1 MQKTRALFIIVAL
14 SFALVGWSTPAMAE
28 NPKGTLKRLQSKINK
43 LLRQKV
49 KVGTAKE
56 KRIKEQ
62 LQTTIRSMLDFDELA
77 RRSLR
82 KHWDARTVSE
92 RTEFTNLLK
101 DLIERNY
108 ISQLKTNLDYKLAY
122 GLSSTRGDKAKVL
135 TTVTVEKNRRVSEIS
150 IEYKMR
156 KVKNSWMVY
165 DVITD
170 GVSIVRNYRSQFNR
184 IIRKKSYQAL
194 VDKMRKKLKQMH
206 NRASSGTSNAAKSSS

>member
-1 MQKTRALFIIVAL
+1 MQKTRALFIFAVL
-14 SFALVGWSTPAMAE
+14 SLVLVGWSAPAMAE
-28 NPKGTLKRLQSKINK
+28 SPKGTLKRLQNKISK
-43 LLRQKV
+43 LLRQKAHEGSARERQI
-49 KVGTAKE
+49 KKQLKTA
-56 KRIKEQ
+56 
-62 LQTTIRSMLDFDELA
+62 IRAMLDFDELA

-82 KHWDARTVSE
+82 KHWDARTPTE
-92 RTEFTNLLK
+92 RAEFTGLLK

-108 ISQLKTNLDYKLAY
+108 ISQLKTNLDYKLSY
-122 GLSSTRGDKAKVL
+122 GEASTRGDTARVL
-135 TTVTVEKNRRVSEIS
+135 TTVLVEKNRRVSEIV

-184 IIRKKSYQAL
+184 IISKKSYQAL

-206 NRASSGTSNAAKSSS
+206 NRAPSGTATAAKSRP